1 MTPDL
6 DLVRRT
12 LDLATAARARGDH
25 PFGALLAGPDGA
37 ILAEALNSVET
48 DQDVTGHA
56 ESNLVRSA
64 WRELGPRALAAATL
78 YTSCEPCAMCAGA
91 IYWAGIPRVV
101 YALGED
107 GLRSLTG
114 DGPGIPTL
122 AHPCRL
128 VFADG
133 NRAVEVHGPL
143 LEGEAAEPHRGFWR

>member
-6 DLVRRT
+6 TLLRRT
-12 LDLATAARARGDH
+12 LALATAARERGDH

-48 DQDVTGHA
+48 GRDVTGHA
-56 ESNLVRSA
+56 ESNLVRAA
-64 WRELGPRALAAATL
+64 WRDLGPAALADATL

-101 YALGED
+101 YALGEE
-107 GLRSLTG
+107 GLRELTG

-122 AHPCRL
+122 AHPCRR

-133 NRAVEVHGPL
+133 NRPVEVHGPL
-143 LEGEAAEPHRGFWR
+143 LDAEAAEPHRGFWH